1 MQPDYKVEAEITRA
15 VFDRGPD
22 AIIVVDVRGTIL
34 AANEQAELLAG
45 VPRSQLVGQAIE
57 VLVPSALRDK
67 HLGHRQAYLR
77 GPYRRA
83 MGPGL
88 ELSILQRTDS
98 GDVEV
103 PVDVNLSPSVIS
115 IGTIV
120 VATIRHRS
128 GWGGSSPSAG
138 EGI

>member
-22 AIIVVDVRGTIL
+22 AIVVVDVRGTIL
-34 AANEQAELLAG
+34 AANEQAELLTG
-45 VPRSQLVGQAIE
+45 VPRSMLVGQAIE
-57 VLVPSALRDK
+57 MLVPSTLRDR
-67 HLGHRQAYLR
+67 HHEHRQQYLR

-88 ELSILQRTDS
+88 ELSILQKTDS

-120 VATIRHRS
+120 VATIRLRS
-128 GWGGSSPSAG
+128 GWGGASTSVD
-138 EGI
+138 EG